1 MGGFTLHIIKT
12 DKSAFNFVQFFFVQ
26 FWDAAKQ
33 VGTLLLFNETHMI
46 AEVLLSYNVPYIT
59 NHVYILILRII

>member
-1 MGGFTLHIIKT
+1 MVGFTLHIIKI
-12 DKSAFNFVQFFFVQ
+12 DKSAFTFVQ

-46 AEVLLSYNVPYIT
+46 AEVLLNYNVPYIT